1 MNRRA
6 FVSGLGAAL
15 AAPRGAGA
23 QTARTVTIGVL
34 NGDFPNSPCLEA
46 LRRGLSELGHV
57 EGRTFVFDLR
67 WAEGRTDRYDA
78 FAAEL
83 VGRKVDLI
91 VATTGLAAS
100 AVKNA
105 TSIIPIVMTSSSYPV
120 ESGMVASL
128 ARPGGNLTGVAALAP
143 GIMAKRL
150 QLLKEA
156 IPSLSRVAVLRLPG
170 QLQTVY
176 VSDIETGSKRL
187 GITLQV
193 IEIARAEDLPSIF
206 TAAVRGGAQAIMT
219 TQSPF
224 FLGVM
229 ADIADLAVKNRLPS
243 LTGEPDGARAGVLL
257 FYGSYIWEGCER
269 AASYVDRIL
278 KGAKPAD
285 LPVEQPTKFEL
296 VINAKT
302 AKALGLTIPS
312 SLLLRAGQVI
322 E

>member
-15 AAPRGAGA
+15 AAPRGAAA

-83 VGRKVDLI
+83 VGRKVDVI

-105 TSIIPIVMTSSSYPV
+105 TSTIPIVMTSSSYPV
-120 ESGMVASL
+120 ETGMVASL
-128 ARPGGNLTGVAALAP
+128 ARPGANLTGVAALAP

-176 VSDIETGSKRL
+176 VSDIETGAKRL

-193 IEIARAEDLPSIF
+193 IELARAEDLPSIF
-206 TAAVRGGAQAIMT
+206 ATAVRGGAQAIMT

-312 SLLLRAGQVI
+312 SLLLRADQVI

>member
-1 MNRRA
+1 M
-6 FVSGLGAAL
+6 
-15 AAPRGAGA
+15 
-23 QTARTVTIGVL
+23 
-34 NGDFPNSPCLEA
+34 PCLEA

-83 VGRKVDLI
+83 VGRKVDVI

-100 AVKNA
+100 AVKNV
-105 TSIIPIVMTSSSYPV
+105 TSTIPIVMTSSSYPV

-156 IPSLSRVAVLRLPG
+156 IPSLSRVAVLRLSG
-170 QLQTVY
+170 QLQTLY
-176 VSDIETGSKRL
+176 VSDIETGAKRL

-193 IEIARAEDLPSIF
+193 IELARAEDLPSIF
-206 TAAVRGGAQAIMT
+206 ATAVRGGAQAIMT

-285 LPVEQPTKFEL
+285 LPVEEPTKFEL
-296 VINAKT
+296 VINLKT
-302 AKALGLTIPS
+302 ARALGLTIPP
-312 SLLLRAGQVI
+312 SLMLRANQVI

>member
-1 MNRRA
+1 VNRRI
-6 FVSGLGAAL
+6 FVAGLGAVL
-15 AAPRGAGA
+15 TAPRGAGA

-83 VGRKVDLI
+83 VGRKVDVI

-105 TSIIPIVMTSSSYPV
+105 TSTIPIVMTSSSYPV

-156 IPSLSRVAVLRLPG
+156 IPSLSRVAVLRLSG
-170 QLQTVY
+170 QLQTLY
-176 VSDIETGSKRL
+176 VSDIETGAKRL

-193 IEIARAEDLPSIF
+193 IELARAEDLPSIF
-206 TAAVRGGAQAIMT
+206 ATAVRGGAQAIMT

-243 LTGEPDGARAGVLL
+243 LTGEPDGARAGVLI

-302 AKALGLTIPS
+302 AKALGLTIPP
-312 SLLLRAGQVI
+312 SLLARADQI
-322 E
+322 ID